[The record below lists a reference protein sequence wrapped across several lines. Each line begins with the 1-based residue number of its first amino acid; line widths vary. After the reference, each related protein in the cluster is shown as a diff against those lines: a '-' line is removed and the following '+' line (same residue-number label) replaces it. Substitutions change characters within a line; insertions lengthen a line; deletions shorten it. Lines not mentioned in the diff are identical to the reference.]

1 MRSREVTPSGIFA
14 GIQFV
19 LLCALLIEPCL
30 AQSRRAQTP
39 QPPTGQDK
47 SQTQIV
53 PRPQQTKPQ
62 KDPVTEKPQTID
74 PDEVVKISTD
84 LTNVLFTAVNK
95 DRQFVTSLKQGD
107 LQILENGVVQEITM
121 FERETDLPLSI
132 GILVD
137 VSGSEEKTLPDEK
150 GAAREFVHNVIH
162 PAKDRVAVLSFTG
175 EATVEQELTNR
186 VLALEKAIDNIEIV
200 LPLEDTSIISASGR
214 PIHLPSDSR
223 AGSTA
228 IWDAILS
235 TSNEML
241 GVTPEHTRRAIIL
254 LTDGEDTS
262 SRVRM
267 QDAVDTAIK
276 QNVVIY
282 SIGIGDRRNF
292 GIDSKTL
299 KKISEKTGGRAFFP
313 DNELELKAA
322 FSQIQDELRSQYL
335 IAYSSTNRA
344 RDGSF
349 RRIQIDVLNP
359 DFKKEKLRLLYRD
372 GYYARAVRR

>member
-1 MRSREVTPSGIFA
+1 VHWRQSILSGVVA
-14 GIQFV
+14 GFGSV

-30 AQSRRAQTP
+30 AQSRRTPTPPPQTSD
-39 QPPTGQDK
+39 DK
-47 SQTQIV
+47 SQTPPA
-53 PRPQQTKPQ
+53 PRSQQAKPRNE
-62 KDPVTEKPQTID
+62 PVAEKPQTVD
-74 PDEVVKISTD
+74 PDEIVRISTD

-95 DRQFVTSLKQGD
+95 DKQFVTSLKKDD
-107 LQILENGVVQEITM
+107 LQILENGVAQEITM

-137 VSGSEEKTLPDEK
+137 VSGSEERTLPDEK
-150 GAAREFVHNVIH
+150 AAAREFVHNVIH
-162 PAKDRVAVLSFTG
+162 PAKDKVAILSFTG
-175 EATVEQELTNR
+175 EATVEQDLTNR

-214 PIHLPSDSR
+214 PIHVPSDPR

-292 GIDSKTL
+292 GIDTKTL

-313 DNELELKAA
+313 DNELELNAA
-322 FSQIQDELRSQYL
+322 FTQIQDELRSQYL

-359 DFKKEKLRLLYRD
+359 DYKKEKLRLLYRD
-372 GYYARAVRR
+372 GYYARAGRK